1 MKKKGSMH
9 SKTEQKENTG
19 NTSQEPIEKKQATTA
34 NDAVEPDKE
43 TIITEQKNRIEELN
57 DKFLRLYA
65 EFDNYRK
72 RTLKERIELSKTAS
86 AEVIASMLPVLDDFE
101 RAINA
106 IPDDENVKVL
116 KEGIVL
122 IYNKYKTILTKS
134 GLEEIKSMGEI
145 FNTDIHEA
153 IANISAQSD
162 DQKGKI
168 VDLVEKGYYLNGIV
182 LRFAKV
188 VVAN

>member
-1 MKKKGSMH
+1 MKIKKTM
-9 SKTEQKENTG
+9 SKEHEDKKHAESKAEGKEEVTSTDDFPCDGTEKDELILIQKAK
-19 NTSQEPIEKKQATTA
+19 I
-34 NDAVEPDKE
+34 D
-43 TIITEQKNRIEELN
+43 ELN
-57 DKFLRLYA
+57 DKYLRLYA

-72 RTLKERIELSKTAS
+72 RTIKERLEMSKTA
-86 AEVIASMLPVLDDFE
+86 AADVITSMLPVLDDLE

-106 IPDDENVKVL
+106 MPDEEATKAL

-122 IYNKYKTILTKS
+122 IYNKYKSILTKN
-134 GLEEIKSMGEI
+134 GLEEIKSIGEV

-153 IANISAQSD
+153 IANVPAENEKMKGRII
-162 DQKGKI
+162 DQ
-168 VDLVEKGYYLNGIV
+168 VEKGYYLNGTM